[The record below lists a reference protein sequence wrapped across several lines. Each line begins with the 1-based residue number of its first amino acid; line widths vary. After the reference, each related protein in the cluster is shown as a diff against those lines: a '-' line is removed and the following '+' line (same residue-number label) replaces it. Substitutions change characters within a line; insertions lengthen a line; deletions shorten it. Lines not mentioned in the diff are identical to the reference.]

1 MPSTADRD
9 YERLAALARRRRA
22 DLGLALN
29 DTVAKAGGVS
39 KNTWRRVEQGL
50 PIRETNYVKIDG
62 LLQWAAGSS
71 LRVLEGGEPIPVSD
85 MKDAG
90 AAGVQKSPLSQE
102 VLDEEAR
109 DVVQLAL
116 IATAKGT
123 TAEEIREMSER
134 VVRDLRERGL
144 I

>member
-1 MPSTADRD
+1 M
-9 YERLAALARRRRA
+9 ARRRRA

-29 DTVAKAGGVS
+29 DATAKAGGMS
-39 KNTWRRVEQGL
+39 KHTWQRVEKAL

-62 LLQWAAGSS
+62 LLQWAPGSS
-71 LRVLEGGEPIPVSD
+71 IAVLEGGEPTPVSQ
-85 MKDAG
+85 MAEEE
-90 AAGVQKSPLSQE
+90 AQGVQKSAIPAE
-102 VLDEEAR
+102 VLDSEAR

-123 TAEEIREMSER
+123 SAEEIREMSER